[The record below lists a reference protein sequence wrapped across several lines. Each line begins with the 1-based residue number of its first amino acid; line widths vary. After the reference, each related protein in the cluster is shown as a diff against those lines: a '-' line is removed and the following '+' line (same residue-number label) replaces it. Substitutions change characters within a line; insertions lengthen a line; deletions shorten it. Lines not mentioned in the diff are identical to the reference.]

1 MNLQDVMTTLESLGT
16 EQNRKTYQR
25 HGSGP
30 NVFGVS
36 FAHLKTLAKKIKRD
50 HELATE
56 LWDTK
61 NVDAQ
66 ALATMILEPEKLDEK
81 IASKWIDGI
90 DYSLLAGLLAGCIA
104 QSKFKDKAI
113 AEWTNSKDEYIK
125 QCGYDTITHVLKQ
138 DNNLSDSECRNFL
151 SKIESE
157 IKSSPN
163 KARYAMNNTL
173 IAIGSYKPNLTKD
186 ALDLSERLGKV
197 EVDHGNTSCK
207 TPDAKSYILKAR
219 AKFSD

>member
-1 MNLQDVMTTLESLGT
+1 MQEVMATLQSLGT

-30 NVFGVS
+30 EVFGVS

-50 HELATE
+50 HKLAYE

-66 ALATMILEPEKLDEK
+66 ALATMILDPEKLDEK
-81 IASKWIDGI
+81 TASKWIDGI

-113 AEWTNSKDEYIK
+113 VEWTNSKDEYIK
-125 QCGYDTITHVLKQ
+125 QCGYDTLSHMLKEV
-138 DNNLSDSECRNFL
+138 NFLSDSQCSDFL
-151 SKIESE
+151 TKIERE
-157 IKSSPN
+157 IKTSPN
-163 KARYAMNNTL
+163 RARYAMNNAL
-173 IAIGSYKPNLTKD
+173 IVIGIYRPNLTSQ
-186 ALDLSERLGKV
+186 ALEISERLGKI

-207 TPDAKSYILKAR
+207 TPDAKSYILKALTR
-219 AKFSD
+219 TSK